1 MKAAPLGATQASL
14 ARIGENNNRCIAF
27 LSFFEGKSFAVN

>member
-14 ARIGENNNRCIAF
+14 ARIGEKNNRCIPF
-27 LSFFEGKSFAVN
+27 LSFFEGNSFAIN